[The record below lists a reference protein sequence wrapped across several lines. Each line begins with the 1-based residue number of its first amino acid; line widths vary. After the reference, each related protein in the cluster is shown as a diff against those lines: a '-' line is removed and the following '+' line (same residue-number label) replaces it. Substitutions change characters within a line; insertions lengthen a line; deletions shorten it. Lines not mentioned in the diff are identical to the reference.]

1 MIVIISEG
9 KDFEEITHSNV
20 FADLPFSELSPVESV
35 TIFPSVLLFLCFVKT
50 YMATKVIIAKIAA

>member
-1 MIVIISEG
+1 MIVIFLRVKIL
-9 KDFEEITHSNV
+9 KRLHV
-20 FADLPFSELSPVESV
+20 FADLPFSELSPV